1 MTLKNSPVWFANKR
15 QGFGVRP
22 CHPFG
27 WLITI
32 VFIIIFV
39 FSTSMIMGKD
49 ALVTGSSIALADI
62 ILYTVIISKTK
73 ENKAK

>member
-1 MTLKNSPVWFANKR
+1 MTSKKSPVWFANKR

-22 CHPFG
+22 CHPIG

-39 FSTSMIMGKD
+39 FSTSMIIGKD
-49 ALVTGSSIALADI
+49 ALATGSSIALADI
-62 ILYTVIISKTK
+62 ILYTFIISKTK
-73 ENKAK
+73 ENKVK

>member
-49 ALVTGSSIALADI
+49 ALV
-62 ILYTVIISKTK
+62 
-73 ENKAK
+73 